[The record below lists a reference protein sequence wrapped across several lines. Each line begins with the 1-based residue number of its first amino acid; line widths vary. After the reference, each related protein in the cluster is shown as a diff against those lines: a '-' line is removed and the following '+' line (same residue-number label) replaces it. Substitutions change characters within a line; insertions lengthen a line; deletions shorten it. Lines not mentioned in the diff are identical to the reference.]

1 MYSAAT
7 FFLIS
12 VPNVVW
18 KDKPF
23 LNFSFPPFSESKLGP
38 LYCLSEYAM
47 TLFPVLSK
55 RFPEL
60 VLMQE
65 VSVRLCACFSLD
77 DFLSLQFSLL
87 TRQPPKLWM
96 KHLSVKDLEL
106 EVELKSFHC
115 IFRCFSPNKES
126 PIEIICS
133 VTLLFPCS
141 SNNQQVGQISYMH
154 IPILLKRVKG
164 IFKNFLKTYGAGARS
179 KHRHRNW
186 YSVPSHQNITL
197 FWRKEMYW
205 FNSFKLITGLLPPSF
220 FFTINVLLRNWSLCG
235 QAYSIAPYFTRFSTS
250 NEASAFSCISKFICF
265 GFRLFFFGLLFEWN
279 SISPY

>member
-1 MYSAAT
+1 MSIWICNDPISCAFKKVSRTSFNARGFSSFMCMLLSWWFLVPPVFTSYQTAAQT
-7 FFLIS
+7 VDEAS
-12 VPNVVW
+12 V
-18 KDKPF
+18 
-23 LNFSFPPFSESKLGP
+23 
-38 LYCLSEYAM
+38 C
-47 TLFPVLSK
+47 K
-55 RFPEL
+55 R
-60 VLMQE
+60 
-65 VSVRLCACFSLD
+65 SWAGS
-77 DFLSLQFSLL
+77 
-87 TRQPPKLWM
+87 W
-96 KHLSVKDLEL
+96 VK
-106 EVELKSFHC
+106 VIPC

-164 IFKNFLKTYGAGARS
+164 IFKNFVKTYGAGARS

-235 QAYSIAPYFTRFSTS
+235 QGYSIAPYFTRFSTS